1 MEFSTAV
8 VFCLALLCFMYWK
21 KSRPNNFPPGPL
33 TLPIIGNLLQISFSS
48 FLKDLQKLSEVY
60 GPVYSIY
67 LGLTPAVVVRGFKS
81 LKEVLVTQGIEFADR
96 PQNRLTNLI
105 STNKVYEL
113 NNHKDSLLEPH
124 FVLDNAVSNIICS
137 VVFGRRY
144 DYHDST
150 LRNVLYYVHENMKLA
165 SSIWAQLYNTFGF
178 IHYLPLPHRKIFQ
191 NLEIIFG
198 FLRSILEEHKRSRLP
213 GEPRDFID
221 CYLEELSKD
230 NRKTTFGEDSLFF
243 CVTDLFVAG
252 TETTSASLQW
262 GLLYMIMFPEI
273 QVCMSNSSVLL
284 SPFQPFGA
292 CEKMGKTGRNKADKA
307 DKERLPER
315 KQPPGQAEL
324 MPQFF
329 KRKTGRHESN
339 MAPVLVQ
346 QEEEA
351 DTNRETSELDSEEKC
366 REEID
371 RVLGTRD
378 HLEYEDRENMT
389 YTQAVLQEVQRFA
402 SVVPLGVPH
411 STIKDVQLH
420 DFTIP
425 KGTLI
430 ITDLSSVHYD
440 ETHWKY
446 PHEFNPENFLNEEGE
461 LLKIESFLPFSAGP
475 RVCLGEN
482 LARMEI
488 FLFFTAMLQHFEFHL
503 PDPTCRP
510 DFTPVFGLTQAPK
523 QFKMKLVPRRQT

>member
-1 MEFSTAV
+1 ME
-8 VFCLALLCFMYWK
+8 LGIALLLGLVILVIFCCK
-21 KSRPNNFPPGPL
+21 KQQPVGFPPGPAAMPVL
-33 TLPIIGNLLQISFSS
+33 GNILQMDFSNP
-48 FLKDLQKLSEVY
+48 LKDLQKLSEVY

-67 LGLTPAVVVRGFKS
+67 LGLTPAVVVRGFK
-81 LKEVLVTQGIEFADR
+81 EVLVTQGIEFADR

-105 STNKVYEL
+105 STNKGLVAAAYGLSWKEHRRFTLSTLRTFGLGKKSMQEKILEESEHLIYEL

-273 QVCMSNSSVLL
+273 Q
-284 SPFQPFGA
+284 
-292 CEKMGKTGRNKADKA
+292 
-307 DKERLPER
+307 
-315 KQPPGQAEL
+315 
-324 MPQFF
+324 
-329 KRKTGRHESN
+329 
-339 MAPVLVQ
+339 
-346 QEEEA
+346 
-351 DTNRETSELDSEEKC
+351 EKC

>member
-8 VFCLALLCFMYWK
+8 VFCLALLGFWYWK
-21 KSRPNNFPPGPL
+21 KSRPNKFPPGPL
-33 TLPIIGNLLQISFSS
+33 ALPIIGNLLQISFSS
-48 FLKDLQKLSEVY
+48 FVKDLQKLSEAY

-67 LGLTPAVVVRGFKS
+67 LGVTPAVVVRGFKS
-81 LKEVLVTQGIEFADR
+81 LKEVLVTQGTEFADR
-96 PQNRLTNLI
+96 PQNRMTNLI
-105 STNKVYEL
+105 SINKGLVAAAYGLSWKEHRRFTL
-113 NNHKDSLLEPH
+113 STLRTFGLGKKSMQEKILEESQNLIHEFKNHKDSLLVPH
-124 FVLDNAVSNIICS
+124 FILDNAVSNIICS
-137 VVFGRRY
+137 IVFGRRY

-150 LRNVLYYVHENMKLA
+150 LRNVLKYVHENMKLV

-178 IHYLPLPHRKIFQ
+178 IHYLPLPHRKILQ
-191 NLEIIFG
+191 NLEIIFK
-198 FLRSILEEHKRSRLP
+198 FLRSILEEHKKTRVP

-221 CYLEELSKD
+221 YYLEELNKEQADDSS
-230 NRKTTFGEDSLFF
+230 KTTFSQESLLY

-262 GLLYMIMFPEI
+262 CLLYMIMFPEI
-273 QVCMSNSSVLL
+273 Q
-284 SPFQPFGA
+284 
-292 CEKMGKTGRNKADKA
+292 
-307 DKERLPER
+307 
-315 KQPPGQAEL
+315 
-324 MPQFF
+324 
-329 KRKTGRHESN
+329 
-339 MAPVLVQ
+339 
-346 QEEEA
+346 
-351 DTNRETSELDSEEKC
+351 EKC

-378 HLEYEDRENMT
+378 HLDYEDRESMA

-411 STIKDVQLH
+411 ATIKDVQLN

-425 KGTLI
+425 KGTFI

-446 PHEFNPENFLNEEGE
+446 PHEFNPENFLNEDGE
-461 LLKIESFLPFSAGP
+461 LLKTEYFLPFSAGP

-488 FLFFTAMLQHFEFHL
+488 FLFFTAMLQHFEFYL
-503 PDPTCRP
+503 PDPMCPP
-510 DFTPVFGLTQAPK
+510 DLSPVFGLTQAPK
-523 QFKMKLVPRRQT
+523 QFKMKLVPRKQT